1 MKNILITGSTGFIG
15 SNLLALLYKKNKLI
29 LLIRSKKKISSLKKK
44 YPKLRCIYFNTYK
57 NLDHKLKKIKVDI
70 ILHAAT
76 HYVKNHS
83 KNDIEKL
90 ANSNMVFGNT
100 ILDNLKQMKVK
111 KFINFSSV
119 WENYNGIKDNIL
131 NLYSVYKKSFSLLM
145 TFYEKLYP
153 TTKFYNLNISDTFGK
168 NDKRKK
174 LINTLRVNFKKNE
187 LTNIISSKLHMNL
200 VNIIDII
207 NCVNLIIN
215 KSFKSGNYSLVNSKN
230 YSTLEI
236 INEHKKNNK
245 KKIKVKWLSNKI
257 IKEKIYMYKKVPGWK
272 LYFSNLSAI
281 INNI

>member
-1 MKNILITGSTGFIG
+1 MKNILITGSTGFVG
-15 SNLLALLYKKNKLI
+15 SNLLALLYKNNKLI
-29 LLIRSKKKISSLKKK
+29 LLIRSKRKISPLKKK

-57 NLDHKLKKIKVDI
+57 NLNDELKKIEIDI
-70 ILHAAT
+70 IIHSAT

-90 ANSNMVFGNT
+90 ADSNMLFGN
-100 ILDNLKQMKVK
+100 ILLDNLEQMKVK

-145 TFYEKLYP
+145 MFYEKLCP
-153 TTKFYNLNISDTFGK
+153 TIKFYNLNISDTFGE

-174 LINTLRVNFKKNE
+174 LINTLRVNFKSNR

-215 KSFKSGNYSLVNSKN
+215 KSIKPGNYSLVNSKN
-230 YSTLEI
+230 YSTTEI
-236 INEHKKNNK
+236 INKHRKNNK
-245 KKIKVKWLSNKI
+245 KKIKVKWLGNKI

-272 LYFSNLSAI
+272 LHCSDLSSI

>member
-1 MKNILITGSTGFIG
+1 MKHILITGSTGFIG

-29 LLIRSKKKISSLKKK
+29 LLIRSKRKISPLKKK
-44 YPKLRCIYFNTYK
+44 YPRLKCIYFNTYK
-57 NLDHKLKKIKVDI
+57 NLDHQLKKIKVDI
-70 ILHAAT
+70 ILHSAT

-90 ANSNMVFGNT
+90 ANSNMVFGN
-100 ILDNLKQMKVK
+100 ILLDNLKQMKVK

-145 TFYEKLYP
+145 MFYERLYP
-153 TTKFYNLNISDTFGK
+153 TIKFYNLNISDTFGK

-174 LINTLRVNFKKNE
+174 LINTLKVNFKNNK
-187 LTNIISSKLHMNL
+187 LTNIISSKLRMNL

-215 KSFKSGNYSLVNSKN
+215 KSIKPGNYSLINSKN
-230 YSTLEI
+230 YSISEI
-236 INEHKKNNK
+236 INKHKKNNK
-245 KKIKVKWLSNKI
+245 KKIKVKWLGNEI
-257 IKEKIYMYKKVPGWK
+257 VKEKIYMY
-272 LYFSNLSAI
+272 
-281 INNI
+281 

>member
-1 MKNILITGSTGFIG
+1 MKHILITGSTGFIG

-29 LLIRSKKKISSLKKK
+29 LLIRSKRKISPLKKR

-57 NLDHKLKKIKVDI
+57 NLDHQLKKIKVDV
-70 ILHAAT
+70 ILHSAT

-90 ANSNMVFGNT
+90 ANSNMVFGN
-100 ILDNLKQMKVK
+100 ILLDNLKQMKVK

-145 TFYEKLYP
+145 MFYERLYP
-153 TTKFYNLNISDTFGK
+153 TIKFYNLNISDTFGK

-174 LINTLRVNFKKNE
+174 LINTLRVNFKNNK
-187 LTNIISSKLHMNL
+187 LTKIISSKLHINL
-200 VNIIDII
+200 VNIIDIT

-215 KSFKSGNYSLVNSKN
+215 KSIKPDNYSLINPKN
-230 YSTLEI
+230 YSISEI
-236 INEHKKNNK
+236 INKHKKDNK
-245 KKIKVKWLSNKI
+245 KKIKIKWLGNEI

-272 LYFSNLSAI
+272 LYYSNLSSI

>member
-1 MKNILITGSTGFIG
+1 MKHILITGSTGFIG

-29 LLIRSKKKISSLKKK
+29 LLIRSKRKISPLKKK
-44 YPKLRCIYFNTYK
+44 YPRLKCIYFNTYK
-57 NLDHKLKKIKVDI
+57 NLDHQLKKIKVDI
-70 ILHAAT
+70 ILHSAT

-90 ANSNMVFGNT
+90 ANSNMVFGN
-100 ILDNLKQMKVK
+100 ILLDNLKQMKVK

-145 TFYEKLYP
+145 MFYERLYP
-153 TTKFYNLNISDTFGK
+153 TIKFYNLNISDTFGK

-174 LINTLRVNFKKNE
+174 LINTFSNFKNNK
-187 LTNIISSKLHMNL
+187 LTNIISSKLRMNL

-215 KSFKSGNYSLVNSKN
+215 KSIKPGNYSLINSKN
-230 YSTLEI
+230 YSISEI
-236 INEHKKNNK
+236 INKHKKNNK
-245 KKIKVKWLSNKI
+245 KKIKVKWRAI
-257 IKEKIYMYKKVPGWK
+257 EIVKEKIYMYKKVPGWK
-272 LYFSNLSAI
+272 LHYSNLSSI